1 LQSKTIVTIFLSV
14 LLCFASFTSSLHSET
29 LSNRIQPFV
38 HDIVIPSQHSPV
50 SIRSDSDFETQ
61 GWPGNGSV
69 NNPFRIENLSFEISD
84 ISDECII
91 IENVS
96 SHFLIQNCSF
106 SFDTSTAQQ
115 HYGAGVSLR
124 EVSNGRII
132 NCSFTHFSY
141 GIFTDTVSNMTIAN
155 CSFKYSS
162 QGIYF
167 WKSREGQISNN
178 TFLHCLGGLQFERVG
193 NSTVTNNTFLF
204 NSGGI
209 LIYSSSDCNLT
220 SNLIAYNRVIGVVLG
235 DECHLVRIFGNKIA
249 FNQNEWDSEELNAH
263 DDGYDNLWDDNVY
276 IGNEWGD
283 YSGSGNYTIPGLAG
297 SIDRFPSLTD
307 LVYLDLVGP
316 KFYHLTNYMVTAQ
329 IYSPLQS
336 LDFYASVS
344 DQTGVDTVL
353 LYYSSTLTG
362 NWSSMEMDYQPTTD
376 NYHYSFDGPLYSFD
390 FISYYYY
397 WANDTLGQETVSYMH
412 RTTLYISSSRDSIYP
427 IILITGVGGIV
438 LVFILVILK
447 KKKS

>member
-1 LQSKTIVTIFLSV
+1 M
-14 LLCFASFTSSLHSET
+14 
-29 LSNRIQPFV
+29 
-38 HDIVIPSQHSPV
+38 HDIVFPSQHSPV
-50 SIRSDSDFETQ
+50 SIKSDSDFETQ

-84 ISDECII
+84 SFELII
-91 IENVS
+91 VENVS

-115 HYGAGVSLR
+115 HYGVGISLR

-167 WKSREGQISNN
+167 WKSNEAQISNN
-178 TFLHCLGGLQFERVG
+178 TFLHCSQGLQFERVV

-209 LIYSSSDCNLT
+209 LIYSSSECNLT
-220 SNLIAYNRVIGVVLG
+220 SNLIAYNRGIGVELG
-235 DECHLVRIFGNKIA
+235 DDCHLIRIFGNKIA
-249 FNQNEWDSEELNAH
+249 FNQNERDRVDVNAR
-263 DDGYDNLWDDNVY
+263 DDGYDNLWDDNVS

-297 SIDRFPSLTD
+297 SIDRFPNLAD
-307 LVYLDLVGP
+307 FDLVGP
-316 KFYHLTNYMVTAQ
+316 QFYDLTNYMVTSHFT
-329 IYSPLQS
+329 SPLQS
-336 LDFYASVS
+336 LGFHAFAY
-344 DQTGVDTVL
+344 DQTGIDTVL
-353 LYYSSTLTG
+353 LYYSSALTG
-362 NWSSMEMDYQPTTD
+362 NWSYVEMEYQPTTLNPD
-376 NYHYSFDGPLYSFD
+376 AYNYIFEGPLYSLD

-397 WANDTLGQETVSYMH
+397 WANDTLGQETVSNMH
-412 RTTLYISSSRDSIYP
+412 RTTLYYSSSYDSTNTIA
-427 IILITGVGGIV
+427 LITGVGGIIV